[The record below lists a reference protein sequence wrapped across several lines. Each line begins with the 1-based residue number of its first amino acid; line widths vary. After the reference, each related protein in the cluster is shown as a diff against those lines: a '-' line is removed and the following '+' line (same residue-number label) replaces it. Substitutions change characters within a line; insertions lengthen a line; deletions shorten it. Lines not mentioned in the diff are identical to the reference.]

1 MNLIELYD
9 KLEFAE
15 EGSGKT
21 FNAIRIPEQPN
32 FRVAVNNEGNPVLLL
47 SVANAVKGN
56 TLKNFRLKY
65 LQLEQNVECK
75 ITENDKSSYQTF
87 TVITF
92 TSDDRNLQEYFLR
105 ISETLIKTLSNKP
118 TQQQIVDSINK
129 FVEVFRSLADTPTNT
144 VHGLWTELF
153 LIENSS
159 NPKILLNYWHN
170 LPEERFDFNSGLEK
184 IEVKSNSNFERIHT
198 FSAEQLSPS
207 IGTQV
212 LVASIFIRQHN
223 NGQSIQQLVQSITN
237 KIKDDI
243 ELTEK
248 LNNIIFRTLG
258 NSLEQSIKIKFDYN
272 IAKDS
277 LRFFSQQDISKI
289 EEVHIPDKVS
299 EVRFKSDLTD
309 LTPIDVRAMK
319 RTGELFRG
327 I

>member
-1 MNLIELYD
+1 M
-9 KLEFAE
+9 
-15 EGSGKT
+15 
-21 FNAIRIPEQPN
+21 
-32 FRVAVNNEGNPVLLL
+32 
-47 SVANAVKGN
+47 
-56 TLKNFRLKY
+56 
-65 LQLEQNVECK
+65 
-75 ITENDKSSYQTF
+75 
-87 TVITF
+87 
-92 TSDDRNLQEYFLR
+92 
-105 ISETLIKTLSNKP
+105 
-118 TQQQIVDSINK
+118 
-129 FVEVFRSLADTPTNT
+129 
-144 VHGLWTELF
+144 
-153 LIENSS
+153 
-159 NPKILLNYWHN
+159 
-170 LPEERFDFNSGLEK
+170 
-184 IEVKSNSNFERIHT
+184 
-198 FSAEQLSPS
+198 
-207 IGTQV
+207 
-212 LVASIFIRQHN
+212 VASIFIRQHN

-319 RTGELFRG
+319 RAGELFRG